1 MFGTRPFA
9 LIWTLLVVVHAR
21 SISEVTPAITMN
33 FMECATSSHDA
44 SPTRIMTCT
53 ASVTVSELPAGGYYV
68 EYTNGDDENSTSF
81 QPTQLTTFTTWQA
94 PGIFTKGSAYA
105 WFKASDGGIVR
116 SSLIP
121 ISAFSS
127 PPPPRPSPPPPSPLP
142 PIPSP
147 PPPEPIVFDSV
158 LCQAYFNQRIA
169 CNVTMTF
176 EVTPDTVWLTFAMVD
191 GSKAQQKQ
199 FTNSKHMIYTTIFS
213 GTDPA
218 GTVTATV
225 VTHGVPVTVGPYTV
239 TVLTSIPPPP
249 PPTPPSPSP
258 SPAPTPVDVTLSN
271 AWCTQQESDLYKC
284 QVEVATS
291 SLLALI
297 TVTYDVGGVSA
308 THSYAPR
315 DLNTISTITVTT
327 SSMEGTSA
335 TSRPGSLP
343 VPPLP
348 FTYSTPHP
356 IKCAA
361 TNSYPLSTGR
371 SPTKSC
377 SFSTRYFPT
386 LSRAGALAR
395 SSSLPCS
402 SLPIS
407 TVPTTTISITPHSIG
422 SAPSSTH
429 QALSP
434 SANQA
439 LSSTSIEVPSSPSKE
454 VPSSPSIEVPS
465 STSKEVPSSPPKEI
479 FSASSQESLPAS
491 SQEGVPASSQEG
503 VPASSQEG
511 LPASSQEGLPAS
523 SQEGVP
529 ASSQEGLPASS
540 QEGVTRPTLKALL
553 SPPPRKLTPP
563 QKHM

>member
-1 MFGTRPFA
+1 M
-9 LIWTLLVVVHAR
+9 
-21 SISEVTPAITMN
+21 
-33 FMECATSSHDA
+33 
-44 SPTRIMTCT
+44 
-53 ASVTVSELPAGGYYV
+53 
-68 EYTNGDDENSTSF
+68 
-81 QPTQLTTFTTWQA
+81 
-94 PGIFTKGSAYA
+94 
-105 WFKASDGGIVR
+105 
-116 SSLIP
+116 
-121 ISAFSS
+121 
-127 PPPPRPSPPPPSPLP
+127 
-142 PIPSP
+142 
-147 PPPEPIVFDSV
+147 
-158 LCQAYFNQRIA
+158 
-169 CNVTMTF
+169 
-176 EVTPDTVWLTFAMVD
+176 
-191 GSKAQQKQ
+191 
-199 FTNSKHMIYTTIFS
+199 IFS

-361 TNSYPLSTGR
+361 TSSYPLSTGL

-377 SFSTRYFPT
+377 SFSTRHFPT
-386 LSRAGALAR
+386 LSRAGALAY

-407 TVPTTTISITPHSIG
+407 TVPTTAISITPHSIG

-429 QALSP
+429 QALS
-434 SANQA
+434 
-439 LSSTSIEVPSSPSKE
+439 STSIEVPSSPSKE
-454 VPSSPSIEVPS
+454 GLP
-465 STSKEVPSSPPKEI
+465 I
-479 FSASSQESLPAS
+479 FP
-491 SQEGVPASSQEG
+491 
-503 VPASSQEG
+503 QEG
-511 LPASSQEGLPAS
+511 LATSAQEGQTTSQE
-523 SQEGVP
+523 VF
-529 ASSQEGLPASS
+529 
-540 QEGVTRPTLKALL
+540 PTHTQ
-553 SPPPRKLTPP
+553 RKLTPAQNHTIHSSP
-563 QKHM
+563 TGVPISLYKALIHSISLSRVCYGSRSRFYALSHHAPREWVNPLG